1 MYSCIAVLDYSTSN
15 LNSGL
20 SKGSTGHIDTF
31 ALSLFAVGSN
41 VGEPDERRQVGGQ
54 RRVVHHR
61 SNPKKFNVRKLLD
74 SPSRSRGLGAVT
86 RANKASSFR

>member
-1 MYSCIAVLDYSTSN
+1 MFSCTTVLDYSTSN

-20 SKGSTGHIDTF
+20 SEGLTGHLDTF

-54 RRVVHHR
+54 RRVVHQR
-61 SNPKKFNVRKLLD
+61 SNPKNFNVRKLLD
-74 SPSRSRGLGAVT
+74 SPSRSHAWAR
-86 RANKASSFR
+86 